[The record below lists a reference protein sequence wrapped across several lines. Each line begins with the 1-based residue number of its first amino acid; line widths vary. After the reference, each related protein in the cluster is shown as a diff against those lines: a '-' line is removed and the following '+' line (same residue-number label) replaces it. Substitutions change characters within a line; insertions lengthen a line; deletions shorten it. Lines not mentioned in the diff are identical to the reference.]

1 MPNHIVE
8 CRDTFCVE
16 SFNHQLL
23 TYISK
28 RVHFA
33 EATFNMRMNLAIMDW
48 NENVRRGC
56 TSERLVQ
63 DMRRPDRRTPIR
75 VLKEKS
81 FNFAGEYGRI
91 TSSREKLTSVSL

>member
-1 MPNHIVE
+1 MPNHI
-8 CRDTFCVE
+8 CRDTFWVE

-28 RVHFA
+28 RVHFGA
-33 EATFNMRMNLAIMDW
+33 ATFNMRMNLAIMDW
-48 NENVRRGC
+48 NENVRREC

-63 DMRRPDRRTPIR
+63 DMRRLDRRTPVR
-75 VLKEKS
+75 VLVEKS
-81 FNFAGEYGRI
+81 FNFAGEIYGRI

>member
-1 MPNHIVE
+1 MLANNII
-8 CRDTFCVE
+8 CVTVH
-16 SFNHQLL
+16 SFICLL
-23 TYISK
+23 Q
-28 RVHFA
+28 
-33 EATFNMRMNLAIMDW
+33 

-63 DMRRPDRRTPIR
+63 DMRRPDRRTPVR

-91 TSSREKLTSVSL
+91 TSSREKLTSGTA